1 MASDQVRLSSAI
13 TKIIRHQRRGVAVE
27 SHTLLSLLQ
36 RNNTWRDLNH
46 AHLLETCMTM
56 LADTRIG
63 GRNDYRFGVERQ
75 PDCRIVISI
84 MDWVESE
91 HKIKRLRDGIPY
103 VSDDSYQ
110 RHQRRRM
117 S

>member
-13 TKIIRHQRRGVAVE
+13 TGIIRHQRRGVAVE
-27 SHTLLSLLQ
+27 SHILLGLLQ
-36 RNNTWRDLNH
+36 QNITWRDLTH
-46 AHLLETCMTM
+46 AYLLETCMTM
-56 LADTRIG
+56 LADTRVG

-91 HKIKRLRDGIPY
+91 HKIKRLRGGIPY
-103 VSDDSYQ
+103 VSDSNQ

>member
-36 RNNTWRDLNH
+36 RNNIWRDLTH

-75 PDCRIVISI
+75 PDCRLVISI

-91 HKIKRLRDGIPY
+91 HKIKRLFDGIPF
-103 VSDDSYQ
+103 SSESNK
-110 RHQRRRM
+110 RHQRRRKN
-117 S
+117 